1 MGSKKAYLKVEQT
14 PHQAPGKDPS
24 KLFSYGVFCFTVTL
38 SFEESAKWL
47 IGRNPDLSLY
57 PYYEKIEC
65 IYLPSPYIS
74 RTLGIIH
81 VSRKINEEVHI
92 IQGLSEKQLFID
104 FATDKTFTQKPL
116 RNNDRFTV
124 VNAPF
129 CTFRY
134 VEFEDKEPSGD
145 LGKDTIY

>member
-1 MGSKKAYLKVEQT
+1 MGGKKAYLKVEQLA
-14 PHQAPGKDPS
+14 HSAPGKDPA
-24 KLFSYGVFCFTVTL
+24 KLFSYGLSLFTVAL

-57 PYYEKIEC
+57 PYYDNLQC

-81 VSRKINEEVHI
+81 VSKRVYEEVHI
-92 IQGLSEKQLFID
+92 LQGLSDKQLFID
-104 FATDKTFTQKPL
+104 IATNKSFAQKPL
-116 RNNDRFTV
+116 KNNDRFTV
-124 VNAPF
+124 INAPF
-129 CTFRY
+129 YTFRY

-145 LGKDTIY
+145 LGKETIY